1 MVIHPRFTNK
11 GQDRELAPWLLQ
23 EAVALVDSTER
34 FAVAHA
40 ETFRVRKEKSKWLF
54 GKGTVERLREELDQ
68 PGKGGLHPGATV
80 ALSNGNAAVIREMDE
95 EEGFVLIDANHPFA
109 GADLQFAVK
118 LTDIEDNPDEVEE
131 A

>member
-1 MVIHPRFTNK
+1 MPTNHP
-11 GQDRELAPWLLQ
+11 E
-23 EAVALVDSTER
+23 
-34 FAVAHA
+34 
-40 ETFRVRKEKSKWLF
+40 
-54 GKGTVERLREELDQ
+54 VERLREELDQ

>member
-1 MVIHPRFTNK
+1 MVVGDESLVNASGGEYDPALLFKVPTNHP
-11 GQDRELAPWLLQ
+11 E
-23 EAVALVDSTER
+23 
-34 FAVAHA
+34 
-40 ETFRVRKEKSKWLF
+40 
-54 GKGTVERLREELDQ
+54 VERLREELDQ